1 MSAFQIKDK
10 TSQPASTMPRAEL
23 TRSGPVSPRGRT
35 RGLAA
40 LRRVLRFVL
49 HVVEMCAAMCVGAI
63 GLSVLFFG
71 GAAMVGYTNLPERA
85 PVLTVVVVA
94 INLSLPMA
102 AWMRFR
108 GMAWRSTLELSGATI
123 LAGVGLLVGYWS
135 GAIAQDSLLPLQ
147 TGLLACPL
155 MVAIMLLRFP
165 LYSSEHTAH
174 STRHRHSRASTAGP
188 LPRGFA
194 RFNRRVA
201 NPVIRTFAGSFG
213 PFALVRHQGRRTG
226 RTYTT
231 PVLGFGTPDQLFVGV
246 LYGAN
251 SDWVRNALESGNAEV
266 RWHRESRDY
275 RRVELIPR
283 DQALPMFPAALRG
296 GFRLLGVRNFV
307 GLSDPSTTA

>member
-108 GMAWRSTLELSGATI
+108 GMAWRLNLCSPLVAGAPHH
-123 LAGVGLLVGYWS
+123 
-135 GAIAQDSLLPLQ
+135 QH
-147 TGLLACPL
+147 LACSIVGMSPVDTGKSDPARTSRVIPAAFSPL
-155 MVAIMLLRFP
+155 RPA
-165 LYSSEHTAH
+165 
-174 STRHRHSRASTAGP
+174 
-188 LPRGFA
+188 
-194 RFNRRVA
+194 
-201 NPVIRTFAGSFG
+201 
-213 PFALVRHQGRRTG
+213 RTG
-226 RTYTT
+226 SIGGKSGPRHE
-231 PVLGFGTPDQLFVGV
+231 
-246 LYGAN
+246 
-251 SDWVRNALESGNAEV
+251 RNA
-266 RWHRESRDY
+266 Y
-275 RRVELIPR
+275 PT
-283 DQALPMFPAALRG
+283 ALPTRRQITPG
-296 GFRLLGVRNFV
+296 
-307 GLSDPSTTA
+307 

>member
-1 MSAFQIKDK
+1 MGAFQIKDK
-10 TSQPASTMPRAEL
+10 TSQSASTMPRADL

-49 HVVEMCAAMCVGAI
+49 HAVEMCAAMCVGAI

-71 GAAMVGYTNLPERA
+71 GAALFGYTNLPDRA

-108 GMAWRSTLELSGATI
+108 GMAWRPTSEMSGAAM

-155 MVAIMLLRFP
+155 MVAVMLLRFP

-174 STRHRHSRASTAGP
+174 STGHRQGGASTAGP

-231 PVLGFGTPDQLFVGV
+231 PVVAFGTPDQLLVGV

-251 SDWVRNALESGNAEV
+251 SDWVRNVLEAGRAEV

-275 RRVELIPR
+275 RHADLIAR
-283 DQALPMFPAALRG
+283 DQALPKIPETLG
-296 GFRLLGVRNFV
+296 VVFRLLGVRNFV
-307 GLSDPSTTA
+307 GLRRD

>member
-1 MSAFQIKDK
+1 MTAFQIKDK

-71 GAAMVGYTNLPERA
+71 GAALVGYTNLPERA

-108 GMAWRSTLELSGATI
+108 GMAWRPTLEMSGATL

-155 MVAIMLLRFP
+155 MVAVMLLRFP

-174 STRHRHSRASTAGP
+174 STRHRHGRASTAGP

-231 PVLGFGTPDQLFVGV
+231 PVLAFGTPDQLFVGV

-251 SDWVRNALESGNAEV
+251 SDWVRNVLESGHAEV

-275 RRVELIPR
+275 RHVELIAR
-283 DQALPMFPAALRG
+283 DQALPKVPATLRG

-307 GLSDPSTTA
+307 GLGRD